1 VCVCLSSPELLR
13 AGISPSTLSYS
24 LVSLHNAVVVGLVK
38 HTSRRKTAYT
48 INYMK
53 IRGVL
58 VNWLPHFR
66 GIVRPQA
73 ALDRAESVA
82 VLLIQLYKTVA
93 QTVRN
98 AIRFITN
105 NVTKFKPQ

>member
-1 VCVCLSSPELLR
+1 VCVCLSSPDLLR
-13 AGISPSTLSYS
+13 VGISPSKPLSYS
-24 LVSLHNAVVVGLVK
+24 LVSLHNAFVVGLVK
-38 HTSRRKTAYT
+38 HTSRRKAVYT
-48 INYMK
+48 INYIQ

-58 VNWLPHFR
+58 VNRVPHFR

-73 ALDRAESVA
+73 ALDLAESVA
-82 VLLIQLYKTVA
+82 VLLRQVCK
-93 QTVRN
+93 TVRN